1 MLRCLST
8 LRQALKPVQESVLAT
23 SHPWPPRRIK
33 PVCTR
38 IHDRDHRREEGSH
51 ATGPPSSDLDTCALH
66 LLLRT
71 YRASAI
77 PQQSCK
83 VPLAPPKRHTL
94 SSLPHCQP
102 LLDTAMQSQIIRGKA
117 ELDIQSETR
126 LLENS
131 RRWDVT
137 ASQRPDDSVG
147 FFICSFIVLSLSRY
161 AWWAGHDLRDKN
173 LMMRWPGRHNHE
185 TGNSSWAERE
195 PVPPQPNLIG

>member
-38 IHDRDHRREEGSH
+38 IHDHDHRREEGSH

-102 LLDTAMQSQIIRGKA
+102 LLDTAMQSQIIRGKRSWISKA
-117 ELDIQSETR
+117 RHACWRTAADGTSLRVKDQTIRLDSSSPPSLFFLCLAMRGGLGTILETR
-126 LLENS
+126 
-131 RRWDVT
+131 T
-137 ASQRPDDSVG
+137 
-147 FFICSFIVLSLSRY
+147 
-161 AWWAGHDLRDKN
+161 
-173 LMMRWPGRHNHE
+173 
-185 TGNSSWAERE
+185 
-195 PVPPQPNLIG
+195 